1 MTGPGGRSS
10 KNSLGRH
17 PKDGA
22 PVTDTSGVEANR
34 LPGRPRSAEADRAIL
49 RAAVDLLADEG
60 YGGVTMEGVAARA
73 GVGKATVY
81 RRWPCKSALVVDAI
95 TACRESGG
103 QPPDTGSAREDLLV
117 FVRAFMHHL
126 RTSDAGR
133 VMPALVAELSR
144 SPELAEAF
152 REGFVQPRRAKVLE
166 AVRRGVERGEVRAGV
181 DPELVADG
189 VVALLM
195 HRFLVTGMEI
205 DDDLP
210 ERVVDMLWRGIAER

>member
-1 MTGPGGRSS
+1 M
-10 KNSLGRH
+10 
-17 PKDGA
+17 
-22 PVTDTSGVEANR
+22 TDTLGMEAHR
-34 LPGRPRSAEADRAIL
+34 PPGRPRSAEADRAIL
-49 RAAVDLLADEG
+49 QAAVDLLADEG

-81 RRWPCKSALVVDAI
+81 RRWPCKSALIVDAV
-95 TACRESGG
+95 TTCRESGVL
-103 QPPDTGSAREDLLV
+103 PPDTGSARDDLLV
-117 FVRAFMHHL
+117 FVRGFMHHL

-144 SPELAEAF
+144 SPELAQAF
-152 REGFVQPRRAKVLE
+152 REGFIQPRRARVLE

-189 VVALLM
+189 VVALLL

-210 ERVVDMLWRGIAER
+210 ERVVDTLWRGITSPSCPPEIHS

>member
-1 MTGPGGRSS
+1 M
-10 KNSLGRH
+10 
-17 PKDGA
+17 
-22 PVTDTSGVEANR
+22 TDTLAVELHR
-34 LPGRPRSAEADRAIL
+34 PPGRPRSAEADRAIL

-81 RRWPCKSALVVDAI
+81 RRWPCKSALVVDAV
-95 TACRESGG
+95 TTCRESAGP
-103 QPPDTGSAREDLLV
+103 PPDTGSAREDLLV
-117 FVRAFMHHL
+117 FVGAFMHHL

-133 VMPALVAELSR
+133 VMPALVAELAR
-144 SPELAEAF
+144 SPELAQAF

-166 AVRRGVERGEVRAGV
+166 AVRRGVERGEVRPDV
-181 DPELVADG
+181 DPELMADG

-210 ERVVDMLWRGIAER
+210 QRVVDTLWRGISAGDPPEIHR

>member
-1 MTGPGGRSS
+1 MTETAEEVHRP
-10 KNSLGRH
+10 
-17 PKDGA
+17 
-22 PVTDTSGVEANR
+22 
-34 LPGRPRSAEADRAIL
+34 PGRPRSAEADRAIL

-81 RRWPCKSALVVDAI
+81 RRWPSKSALVVDAI
-95 TACRESGG
+95 DACRESASRS
-103 QPPDTGSAREDLLV
+103 PDTGSAREDLLA

-144 SPELAEAF
+144 SPELASAF

-210 ERVVDMLWRGIAER
+210 ERVVDVLWLGIASTGCPPEIPS

>member
-1 MTGPGGRSS
+1 MTET
-10 KNSLGRH
+10 
-17 PKDGA
+17 A
-22 PVTDTSGVEANR
+22 EVEVEVHR
-34 LPGRPRSAEADRAIL
+34 PPGRPRSPEADRAIL

-81 RRWPCKSALVVDAI
+81 RRWPCKSALVVDALS
-95 TACRESGG
+95 ACRESGS
-103 QPPDTGSAREDLLV
+103 QPPDTGSTREDLLV
-117 FVRAFMHHL
+117 FVQVFMHHL

-144 SPELAEAF
+144 NPELAAEF
-152 REGFVQPRRAKVLE
+152 RAGFVQPRRAKVLE

-181 DPELVADG
+181 DAELVADG

-195 HRFLVTGMEI
+195 HRYLVTGMEI
-205 DDDLP
+205 DDGLP
-210 ERVVDMLWRGIAER
+210 ERVVDILWRGIANDRAR

>member
-1 MTGPGGRSS
+1 MTEIAVDVHRP
-10 KNSLGRH
+10 
-17 PKDGA
+17 
-22 PVTDTSGVEANR
+22 
-34 LPGRPRSAEADRAIL
+34 PGRPRSAEADRAIL

-81 RRWPCKSALVVDAI
+81 RRWPCKSALVVDAV
-95 TACRESGG
+95 TTCRESGVL
-103 QPPDTGSAREDLLV
+103 PPDTGSARADLLV
-117 FVRAFMHHL
+117 FIRGFMDHL

-144 SPELAEAF
+144 SPELAQAF

-166 AVRRGVERGEVRAGV
+166 AVRRGVDRGEVRAGV

-189 VVALLM
+189 VVALLL

-205 DDDLP
+205 DDGLP
-210 ERVVDMLWRGIAER
+210 ERLVDMLWRGIAAGCPPEIHS

>member
-1 MTGPGGRSS
+1 MTDAAIEVPR
-10 KNSLGRH
+10 
-17 PKDGA
+17 P
-22 PVTDTSGVEANR
+22 
-34 LPGRPRSAEADRAIL
+34 PGRPRSAEADRAIL

-81 RRWPCKSALVVDAI
+81 RRWPCKSALVVDAV
-95 TACRESGG
+95 TACCESGV
-103 QPPDTGSAREDLLV
+103 QPPHTGAARDDLLV
-117 FVRAFMHHL
+117 FVRGFLHHL

-144 SPELAEAF
+144 SAELAQAF

-189 VVALLM
+189 VVAVLL

-205 DDDLP
+205 DDELP
-210 ERVVDMLWRGIAER
+210 ERLVDMLWRGIASTATPPEIHS

>member
-1 MTGPGGRSS
+1 MTE
-10 KNSLGRH
+10 
-17 PKDGA
+17 A
-22 PVTDTSGVEANR
+22 VEFEVHR
-34 LPGRPRSAEADRAIL
+34 PPGRPRSPEADRAIL

-60 YGGVTMEGVAARA
+60 YGGVTMEGVASRA

-81 RRWPCKSALVVDAI
+81 RRWPCKSALVVDAV
-95 TACRESGG
+95 TACRESGSE
-103 QPPDTGSAREDLLV
+103 PPDTGSTRDDLLV
-117 FVRAFMHHL
+117 FVRGFMHHL

-144 SPELAEAF
+144 NPELAAEF
-152 REGFVQPRRAKVLE
+152 RDGFVQPRRAKVLE
-166 AVRRGVERGEVRAGV
+166 AVRRGVERGEVRPDV
-181 DPELVADG
+181 DAELIADG

-210 ERVVDMLWRGIAER
+210 ARVVDVLWRGIAVADCPPEIHR